1 MLVVLLSAG
10 ISISCTDT
18 TISHDIYVTVYP
30 VQYVTESILVGTPLT
45 VGIVPG
51 VTSHSS
57 SVDWSPKEI
66 IAMTKASYL
75 FYVGANYDQ
84 YIDLQINSIF
94 ANKAVELVKIEE
106 QTHYIEFILG
116 VVHEHTDESTPV
128 TTTEENHS
136 SPLGYD
142 PHFWISPLKIQQ
154 ISALIYDK
162 LAFRYP
168 EYHTLML
175 ANYQALVGNLQAL
188 SDDFQEV
195 IEIATKPMLTS
206 TNIYGY
212 LKSDYGLEY
221 ISISPGYHEETEQF
235 TTQEKEEI
243 VAEAALH
250 DIHHVIYEK
259 NITSPLSNA
268 VFTALNEYYGIAPT
282 KLEYNVLQALSDID
296 KSAGKDYISEMY
308 VNLEVIKQAT
318 DYYLGQE

>member
-1 MLVVLLSAG
+1 MLSAS

-18 TISHDIYVTVYP
+18 TIAHDIYVTVYP
-30 VQYVTESILVGTPLT
+30 VQFVAESILEGTPLT

-94 ANKAVELVKIEE
+94 ANKDVELVKIEE

-116 VVHEHTDESTPV
+116 VVHEHNDDTV
-128 TTTEENHS
+128 TTTEENAT

-142 PHFWISPLKIQQ
+142 PHFWISPLKVQQ
-154 ISALIYDK
+154 VSALVYDK
-162 LAFRYP
+162 LALRYP
-168 EYHTLML
+168 EYVTTML
-175 ANYQALVGNLQAL
+175 ANYQALIGNLQAL
-188 SDDFQEV
+188 SADFQEV
-195 IEIATKPMLTS
+195 IEAAAKPLLTS

-243 VAEAALH
+243 VTEAALH

-268 VFTALNEYYGIAPT
+268 VFTALQEYYGTAPI

-296 KSAGKDYISEMY
+296 KSEGKDYISEMY
-308 VNLEVIKQAT
+308 LNLEVIKQAT